1 MAPFAPT
8 TNNMFC
14 LLSLESFQF
23 SFKSQTIQSA
33 TFWLRK
39 MFILN
44 YILIISCL
52 FELIFAEL
60 KPCSEL
66 QDKKSKKEA
75 FICLT
80 NEAGY
85 SAPFPINSKQDL
97 YFKNIIKIDEDL
109 NSISIQAQLWTHW
122 SDPGLTLKNGQV

>member
-39 MFILN
+39 MSILN
-44 YILIISCL
+44 YILIISGLC
-52 FELIFAEL
+52 EVIFAEL
-60 KPCSEL
+60 KPCSES
-66 QDKKSKKEA
+66 QEKQSKKEA

-80 NEAGY
+80 NETGY
-85 SAPFPINSKQDL
+85 SAPFPINSNQEL